1 MKRGTGLIGLLVVAA
16 IGGSIALIHKF
27 MPSVFKI
34 ILGVG
39 IAAIAAIVA
48 LIVISVV
55 LAVRS
60 SSGNTGKDK
69 KNKASLDAEQLAI
82 LSKGRENLMELRRLV
97 MRVKNLEV
105 HHKANEICNVA
116 DKILQTLKQKPEKIQ
131 TTRQFFN
138 YYLPTL
144 GEILSKYQRIEAS
157 GVPHEEMTN
166 KVNSYLVDIK
176 RAMDKQY
183 ENLFA
188 DDMLDM
194 TVEME
199 AMKMAVKRDGLISD
213 ESVEIKDGEHT
224 INLTL

>member
-27 MPSVFKI
+27 APGIFKI

-39 IAAIAAIVA
+39 VAAIAAIVA

-60 SSGNTGKDK
+60 SSGETGKDK
-69 KNKASLDAEQLAI
+69 KKASLDAEQVAI

-97 MRVKNLEV
+97 MRVKNREV
-105 HHKANEICNVA
+105 HYKATEICNVA
-116 DKILQTLKQKPEKIQ
+116 DKILQTLKQKPQKIQ
-131 TTRQFFN
+131 NTRQFFN

-144 GEILSKYQRIEAS
+144 GEILSKYQRIEES
-157 GVPHEEMTN
+157 GVPHEETTN

>member
-1 MKRGTGLIGLLVVAA
+1 MKKGTGLLGLL
-16 IGGSIALIHKF
+16 
-27 MPSVFKI
+27 
-34 ILGVG
+34 
-39 IAAIAAIVA
+39 IVA
-48 LIVISVV
+48 LIGGSFALFHKFAPSIFKVILGIGLAAIGVIVAAIVIGIV
-55 LAVRS
+55 LAVKS
-60 SSGNTGKDK
+60 SSGDAKRDRLKKD
-69 KNKASLDAEQLAI
+69 SLNSDQMAV
-82 LSKGRENLMELRRLV
+82 LSRGRERLMELRRLV
-97 MRVKNLEV
+97 MRVKNREV
-105 HHKANEICNVA
+105 HAKATDICNVA

-131 TTRQFFN
+131 NTRQFFN

-144 GEILSKYQRIEAS
+144 GEIVNKYNRIESS
-157 GVPHEEMTN
+157 GVPHDETTQ
-166 KVNSYLVDIK
+166 KVSSYLDDIK

-213 ESVEIKDGEHT
+213 ESMELKDGEHT